1 MTVKIIA
8 DSLGDVP
15 ADVVKELGIT
25 VIPIQVLF
33 GTECFRDGV
42 DLTSEQFYEKLVRS
56 KVLPTTAVPSL
67 GTFAEI
73 YDQVAKNADDI
84 LVLTISHKLS
94 ATYDTAVHAVEIMK
108 KKARVKV
115 INTTKVLMAEGLI
128 VIEAA
133 KAAKSG
139 ASMDELIRIV
149 EQAMPR
155 IDIRMAFDTLEY
167 LKRGGRIG
175 AAQAFLGSM
184 LKVNPVLTLK
194 DGEAHPVARERSRTK
209 AMDHL
214 YNFAISYSKVDAFA
228 IEDATTP
235 VEADAL
241 AERIKAKFPGK
252 PMYRSKVSP
261 VLGAHVGPSV
271 VCITVLGDKK

>member
-1 MTVKIIA
+1 VTVKIIA